1 MRRFWRAAAAALL
14 GTTAVAGALLSSAS
28 PALAGSAW
36 RVPPYPASALAGTWV
51 NTNPQSRS
59 LVDLVVQ
66 VRRTGLSADGFGACL
81 PKACEWGLI
90 PGTTYG
96 PNVSAGTGTS
106 FAVTWNFGFSRTLL
120 LATYSPVSVWHVPTL
135 TVDEFT
141 TFTDG
146 SHRSNYEVTET
157 LIKGRPVR
165 VTRTGTPATD
175 YPLGDSPRPV
185 RGLPALWVNANP
197 HGNLSAVILSANAN
211 GMLQV
216 HAFGNCVPHL
226 CNWGTVNGIT
236 FGTSVYSATG
246 SVFLA
251 PYKFSFAT
259 KLLAGFFNARS
270 NRLTIDT
277 WTEFTDHSGRSNYE
291 TTDTFTPVR

>member
-14 GTTAVAGALLSSAS
+14 GTTTVAGALLSSAS

-36 RVPPYPASALAGTWV
+36 RVPPYPSSVLAGTWV
-51 NTNPQSRS
+51 NTNPHTRS

-66 VRRTGLSADGFGACL
+66 ASRSGLSADGFGACL
-81 PKACEWGLI
+81 PEACEWGLI

-96 PNVSAGTGTS
+96 PDVSARTGTS
-106 FAVTWNFGFSRTLL
+106 FEVTWNFGFSRALL
-120 LATYSPVSVWHVPTL
+120 LATYSPTSVWHVPTL

-146 SHRSNYEVTET
+146 SRRSNYEVTET

-165 VTRTGTPATD
+165 VTRRGTPATD
-175 YPLGDSPRPV
+175 YPLGDSPRPG
-185 RGLPALWVNANP
+185 RALPALWVNASP
-197 HGNLSAVILSANAN
+197 HGNLRAVILSVNAA
-211 GMLQV
+211 GVLQV
-216 HAFGNCVPHL
+216 HAYGNCTPRA
-226 CNWGTVNGIT
+226 CDWGTVNGIT
-236 FGTSVYSATG
+236 FGTSVYATTG

-251 PYKFSFAT
+251 PYKFSFAR
-259 KLLAGFFNARS
+259 KLLAGWVNARGT
-270 NRLTIDT
+270 RLTIDT

-291 TTDTFTPVR
+291 TTDTFSPVR